1 MEIQWRRDADA
12 VLEEAASGTKPVLL
26 DFSAAPM

>member
-1 MEIQWRRDADA
+1 VTILWQHD
-12 VLEEAASGTKPVLL
+12 LERALGEAATATKPVLL

>member
-1 MEIQWRRDADA
+1 MEIQWQKDVDEALRDAK
-12 VLEEAASGTKPVLL
+12 ESGRPLLL

>member
-1 MEIQWRRDADA
+1 MPITFRHDVDA
-12 VLEEAASGTKPVLL
+12 VLEEAESKTKPVLL